1 MPCCSACCGEPAMS
15 EAQDRPVVLR
25 SAAMDVIPTRRAGI
39 GERRLLGPELSEQ
52 QNLVLI
58 DAEQGAEVELHEV
71 PNSESFFVLEG
82 ELLVSGPEWEEVL
95 KPGDLCYF
103 QPGMEHAVRVTR
115 GPARFLVV
123 FAPSRSGPAGD

>member
-1 MPCCSACCGEPAMS
+1 MS
-15 EAQDRPVVLR
+15 EHEVRPVIRRSTGMEVL
-25 SAAMDVIPTRRAGI
+25 PTRRSGI
-39 GERRLLGPELSEQ
+39 GERRLLGPELSAQ

-58 DAEQGAEVELHEV
+58 DADEGAQVELHEV

-82 ELLVSGPEWEEVL
+82 ELLVSGTGWQEVL
-95 KPGDLCYF
+95 RVGDLCYF

-123 FAPSRSGPAGD
+123 FAPSRSAPARD